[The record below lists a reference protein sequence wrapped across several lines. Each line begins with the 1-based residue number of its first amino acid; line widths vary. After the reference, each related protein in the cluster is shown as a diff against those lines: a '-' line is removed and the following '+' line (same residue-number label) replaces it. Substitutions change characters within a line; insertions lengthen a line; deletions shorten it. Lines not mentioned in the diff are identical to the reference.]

1 MLEAPMRRFP
11 LRLKIAAFAAGLI
24 LLATVLVALFTVIL
38 PWRAK
43 LKAQERLASQLVK
56 TALPLGIDLRADG
69 AYFDPARVHALVA
82 NSSRV
87 QGVEIVYA
95 LIWDDKGNLDSA
107 ASSVNTKLL
116 QKASEPLAQLYLRDP
131 ARALQILAIGHRQ
144 SGIRR
149 LPIKLAAE
157 GGGHSIIGR
166 LDLGLSTMAIDS
178 ELRRSLIR
186 DAFVLVGTLFFAVL
200 SALSIARRIA
210 QPLTDLSAAMGR
222 VREGDFEITAAPST
236 RTNDEIG
243 DLARS
248 FDEMAQGLKERERL
262 RGTLGRYVSGDVAE
276 RILSEDD
283 DLSLRGEVARV
294 DGDRRRG
301 EPGPAAR
308 VAGARGRGAGVAAGL
323 REGGHGSGGLPAGS
337 GEAEGQVQAGPPLG
351 DPAGQGGRD
360 GGRVRRAAAALLIAA
375 LVACDDDKAV
385 PDELTIVVQADR
397 REVEQQEKALRERED
412 SLAKDKAQLD
422 QRIADLA
429 KGLKAAADAEQRR
442 RLEEELRQSQ
452 VLEGQLGVRVSAL
465 QAQKIEVEAKKRSVD
480 ADLQRAAQAALD
492 VRAAA
497 VAAREA
503 KMAEREAQLAGHER
517 DLAQRAKDVAL
528 REKAVAAFERQGP
541 PPEYRDRKQVPKAP
555 LVEEK
560 HKKLLADLD
569 ARGILISD
577 LPPEDQPL
585 NAEIFA
591 ARRQRDFARAMDL
604 LNDLTKA
611 MAKLRVDQRFVE
623 AKISRLQGAR
633 GTAKLSDTQR
643 GEI

>member
-1 MLEAPMRRFP
+1 MRRFP
-11 LRLKIAAFAAGLI
+11 LRLKIAGFAAGLI
-24 LLATVLVALFTVIL
+24 LLATALVALFTVIL

-107 ASSVNTKLL
+107 ASSVNTMLL

-131 ARALQILAIGHRQ
+131 ARALQVLAIGRRQ
-144 SGIRR
+144 PGIRR

-157 GGGHSIIGR
+157 GGHSIIGR

-222 VREGDFEITAAPST
+222 VREGDFEITAAPSA

-283 DLSLRGEVARV
+283 DLSLRGEVRHVAVLFLDVRGTCGPGHVGALPLLRDGMPLGDLDV
-294 DGDRRRG
+294 DGPVVALRDLACEVPDALG
-301 EPGPAAR
+301 LLPA
-308 VAGARGRGAGVAAGL
+308 AGVAEQHRAV
-323 REGGHGSGGLPAGS
+323 P
-337 GEAEGQVQAGPPLG
+337 G
-351 DPAGQGGRD
+351 DD
-360 GGRVRRAAAALLIAA
+360 HA
-375 LVACDDDKAV
+375 LVEGV
-385 PDELTIVVQADR
+385 
-397 REVEQQEKALRERED
+397 
-412 SLAKDKAQLD
+412 
-422 QRIADLA
+422 
-429 KGLKAAADAEQRR
+429 LKI
-442 RLEEELRQSQ
+442 
-452 VLEGQLGVRVSAL
+452 VLELVGIELLG
-465 QAQKIEVEAKKRSVD
+465 EVVGHTLLVEVD
-480 ADLQRAAQAALD
+480 AHPP
-492 VRAAA
+492 V
-497 VAAREA
+497 VV
-503 KMAEREAQLAGHER
+503 H
-517 DLAQRAKDVAL
+517 
-528 REKAVAAFERQGP
+528 GP
-541 PPEYRDRKQVPKAP
+541 
-555 LVEEK
+555 
-560 HKKLLADLD
+560 
-569 ARGILISD
+569 
-577 LPPEDQPL
+577 
-585 NAEIFA
+585 
-591 ARRQRDFARAMDL
+591 
-604 LNDLTKA
+604 
-611 MAKLRVDQRFVE
+611 
-623 AKISRLQGAR
+623 
-633 GTAKLSDTQR
+633 TQ
-643 GEI
+643 

>member
-11 LRLKIAAFAAGLI
+11 LRLKIAGFAAGLI
-24 LLATVLVALFTVIL
+24 LLATALVALFTVIL

-107 ASSVNTKLL
+107 ASSVNTMLL

-131 ARALQILAIGHRQ
+131 ARALQVLAIGRRQ
-144 SGIRR
+144 PGIRR

-157 GGGHSIIGR
+157 GGHSIIGR
-166 LDLGLSTMAIDS
+166 LDLGLSTMAIDF

-222 VREGDFEITAAPST
+222 VREGDFEITAAPSA

-283 DLSLRGEVARV
+283 DLSLRGEVRH
-294 DGDRRRG
+294 
-301 EPGPAAR
+301 
-308 VAGARGRGAGVAAGL
+308 VA
-323 REGGHGSGGLPAGS
+323 
-337 GEAEGQVQAGPPLG
+337 
-351 DPAGQGGRD
+351 
-360 GGRVRRAAAALLIAA
+360 
-375 LVACDDDKAV
+375 
-385 PDELTIVVQADR
+385 
-397 REVEQQEKALRERED
+397 
-412 SLAKDKAQLD
+412 
-422 QRIADLA
+422 
-429 KGLKAAADAEQRR
+429 
-442 RLEEELRQSQ
+442 
-452 VLEGQLGVRVSAL
+452 VLF
-465 QAQKIEVEAKKRSVD
+465 
-480 ADLQRAAQAALD
+480 LD
-492 VRAAA
+492 VRGFTTISEKLTPTEVVALLNEYFDVVVDR
-497 VAAREA
+497 VAAHGGTVNKFIGDAAMCIWGAPKHAAQSERSAVLCALEIQTRA
-503 KMAEREAQLAGHER
+503 KQLSAERTRSGRSGGPRWPRRRPRETARCRSPDRRPGG
-517 DLAQRAKDVAL
+517 L
-528 REKAVAAFERQGP
+528 RRRQG
-541 PPEYRDRKQVPKAP
+541 
-555 LVEEK
+555 
-560 HKKLLADLD
+560 
-569 ARGILISD
+569 G
-577 LPPEDQPL
+577 
-585 NAEIFA
+585 
-591 ARRQRDFARAMDL
+591 ARRAHHRRAG
-604 LNDLTKA
+604 
-611 MAKLRVDQRFVE
+611 RPP
-623 AKISRLQGAR
+623 
-633 GTAKLSDTQR
+633 
-643 GEI
+643 